1 MRGIWRRSLG
11 AVSVSA
17 FLAASSPAAALPVFF
32 ADNHAE
38 TFGWVLRRFDPDLP
52 LTMVLVDAHSD
63 AAAAERS
70 EQIRDEARRVPD
82 MAERA
87 RRVEAWRAGGR
98 IQCQNWIEPLLPRP
112 FERVL
117 WVPRPQLKAK
127 QREALQRDAVE
138 FLDARLEVEP
148 RGAGSFADRW
158 RTLDLAELEKWRP
171 ELEPVVLAIDL
182 DFFAG
187 RPDASALFASVWR
200 AATGW
205 PGLAGVAFAISRP
218 WLKDDA
224 ETDRLVAMA
233 MDAVMHTRG
242 TDVEWDLSVDDRP
255 DGTQTAER
263 YKAAGEEMPRWDI
276 AQAAPPIRAS
286 LASRADEWRLHD
298 RARKVDAALLGS
310 WPQSAWQV
318 DGVKPDDDGVYR
330 FPAGQPPGI
339 RVVLNKNAGASGRVR
354 WSARLP
360 ERVAYDVL
368 PQTGLGKAFAKSA
381 GRWVYEV
388 RRPILESSDLSLAPA
403 AWQELLDAKTGAGR
417 VRIEAEWEKDGAWF
431 STGVIEL
438 RAARGE
444 GFRAGLSECFGMPYV
459 FGIAL
464 MAENGRYGVE
474 TGWGSDC
481 SNFLIHAW
489 RRTGAQLDW
498 GDPGRLRAGLATV
511 AEKVAAGTPVPI
523 NDEMLQRGLAIDF
536 GNHVAALW
544 DDTEPRGVLDPKDL
558 VVHHLGDL
566 PEIVSLGDLTKTRP
580 VFAVRTLPAKAEVAE
595 AAGP

>member
-1 MRGIWRRSLG
+1 
-11 AVSVSA
+11 
-17 FLAASSPAAALPVFF
+17 FCLAASAPAAALPVFF

-38 TFGWVLRRFDPDLP
+38 TFGWVLRTFDPDLP

-70 EQIRDEARRVPD
+70 EQIREEARRVPD
-82 MAERA
+82 LAERA
-87 RRVEAWRAGGR
+87 RRVESWRAGGR

-117 WVPRPQLKAK
+117 WVARPQLKAK
-127 QREALQRDAVE
+127 QRDALQRDAVE

-148 RGAGSFADRW
+148 RGAQSFAARW
-158 RTLDLAELEKWRP
+158 RTLDLAELEAWRP

-187 RPDASALFASVWR
+187 HPEASALFARVWR
-200 AATGW
+200 AAMDW

-218 WLKDDA
+218 WLTDNA
-224 ETDRLVAMA
+224 EADRLVAMA
-233 MDAVMHTRG
+233 VDAVMHTRG
-242 TDVEWDLSVDDRP
+242 TRVDWDLSVDDRP
-255 DGTQTAER
+255 DGTQKA
-263 YKAAGEEMPRWDI
+263 KDHAAAGRPVPRWDV
-276 AQAAPPIRAS
+276 ARAAPAIRAA
-286 LASRADEWRLHD
+286 LASRADRWELHD
-298 RARKVDAALLGS
+298 RARKVDASLLGS
-310 WPQSAWQV
+310 WPQAAWQV
-318 DGVKPDDDGVYR
+318 DGLEADDDGVYR
-330 FPAGQPPGI
+330 FPAGRLPEI
-339 RVVLNKNAGASGRVR
+339 RIALNEDAGASGRVR
-354 WSARLP
+354 WSARVP

-368 PQTGLGKAFAKSA
+368 PQTGLGKAFAKNA
-381 GRWVYEV
+381 GRWVHEV
-388 RRPILESSDLSLAPA
+388 RRPLAKSAGPSLAPA

-431 STGVIEL
+431 SAGVLEL
-438 RAARGE
+438 RAVEGE

-464 MAENGRYGVE
+464 MAENGRHGVE

-489 RRTGAQLDW
+489 RRAGVPLEW
-498 GDPGRLRAGLATV
+498 GDPGRLRAGLETV
-511 AEKVAAGTPVPI
+511 AEKVTAGNPVPI

-544 DDTEPRGVLDPKDL
+544 DDTEPRGV
-558 VVHHLGDL
+558 
-566 PEIVSLGDLTKTRP
+566 
-580 VFAVRTLPAKAEVAE
+580 
-595 AAGP
+595 